1 MAEPRVEVISHVARA
16 HYVEA
21 RLHRERGDADQAA
34 RSYKRA
40 ILFDDD
46 SPQLY
51 LELGTLYVDNRDP
64 DIGMAWLEEAVALGG
79 GDEAKAA
86 QGLALFALGRLDEAV
101 ALWAELPPSPARASL
116 SLELGELRAAIDE
129 ADPGDIALLAEAAER
144 GGLCGPALERARPQT
159 PMARE
164 EAAQLA
170 MDCQDPARALDWG
183 HPEAACLVQAL
194 EEDAPGALGLME
206 VCDLPKA
213 WVFRWRLQA
222 GLEVDAESELER
234 AEEAAHDGDWDMVM
248 LHADDS
254 ARGLALQG
262 QAWCVAGV
270 PEAALPLLNR
280 SLEMAPADPQVMA
293 WAEQARYQS
302 TDCEPSLEP

>member
-1 MAEPRVEVISHVARA
+1 MVEARVEVISHVARA
-16 HYVEA
+16 HYLEA

-64 DIGMAWLEEAVALGG
+64 ELGLTWLEEAVALGA
-79 GDEAKAA
+79 GDEARAA
-86 QGLALFALGRLDEAV
+86 MGLALFTLGRLDEAV
-101 ALWAELPPSPARASL
+101 ALWAELPPSPVRATL
-116 SLELGELRAAIDE
+116 SLELGELRAAIAE
-129 ADPGDIALLAEAAER
+129 ADPGDIALLADAAER
-144 GGLCGPALERARPQT
+144 GDLCGPALDRAHPQT
-159 PMARE
+159 PLATEQAAR
-164 EAAQLA
+164 LA
-170 MDCQDPARALDWG
+170 MRCEDPVRALDWG
-183 HPEAACLVQAL
+183 HPDAACQVLAL
-194 EEDAPGALGLME
+194 EEDAEGALGLMD
-206 VCDLPKA
+206 VCDLPEA

-222 GLEVDAESELER
+222 GHEVLPSTDLETAEVW
-234 AEEAAHDGDWDMVM
+234 AHQENWEMAQRT
-248 LHADDS
+248 ADDS

-262 QAWCVAGV
+262 RGWCLAGA
-270 PEAALPLLNR
+270 PDRALPLLTR

-302 TDCEPSLEP
+302 ADCEPSLEP